1 MIKETSAEKPRARE
15 LGISFSGLV
24 GANNA
29 ITDVPGV
36 EVGYV
41 TKIEGKNI
49 RTGVTAILPR
59 GKAEIGMPCAAAFY
73 SLNGNG
79 EMGDERASVH
89 SGQMTV
95 FGKGDS
101 PITIFLL

>member
-1 MIKETSAEKPRARE
+1 MIKKTSAEKPRARE
-15 LGISFSGLV
+15 LGITFSGLV

-41 TKIEGKNI
+41 TKIAGQNI

-73 SLNGNG
+73 SLNVKHDINDPGY
-79 EMGDERASVH
+79 
-89 SGQMTV
+89 
-95 FGKGDS
+95 F
-101 PITIFLL
+101 